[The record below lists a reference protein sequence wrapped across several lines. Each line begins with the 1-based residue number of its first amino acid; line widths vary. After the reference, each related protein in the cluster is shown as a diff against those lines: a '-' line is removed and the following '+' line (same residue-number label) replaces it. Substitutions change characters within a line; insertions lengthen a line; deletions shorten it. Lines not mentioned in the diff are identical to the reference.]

1 MKSVEIILAPYHGG
15 LREDRVGAGPIRLME
30 MGLKEALKHSCVE
43 THVSD
48 LGDIPECE
56 GEVGRAFEVKR
67 RVADAVSRAVAAGHF
82 PLVLSGNCNAEV
94 GTYAG
99 LGSPDVPLIWFDGH
113 TDFYTPDNIDHGYF
127 DSMGAATLTGQ
138 CWQRLAKTVPGFTPL
153 DPHRLI
159 YCGSRHL
166 EPGLLERLSATGVS
180 MVEGGANRSEP
191 FADALD
197 RLLPTRV
204 DKVLIHLDMDC
215 IDPSEGMA
223 NEYAEP
229 GGLTEKDLL
238 ACLDKILA
246 RSGALG
252 LTVASY
258 DPSQAGA
265 DRIGEIAIEV
275 INRVMAH
282 RG

>member
-1 MKSVEIILAPYHGG
+1 MKSVKIILAPYHGG

-30 MGLKEALKHSCVE
+30 MGLREALTHASIE

-48 LGDIPECE
+48 LGHIPECD

-67 RVADAVSRAVAAGHF
+67 RVAHAVSEAVGAGHF

-99 LGSPDVPLIWFDGH
+99 HGSPDVPLIWFDGH
-113 TDFYTPDNIDHGYF
+113 TDFYTPDDIEHGYF

-138 CWQRLAKTVPGFTPL
+138 CWQRFAKTVPGFRPL
-153 DPHRLI
+153 EPRRLI
-159 YCGSRHL
+159 YCGSRNL
-166 EPGLLERLSATGVS
+166 EPGLVKRLSAAGIS
-180 MVEGGANRSEP
+180 MVEGGANRPEP
-191 FADALD
+191 FAEALD
-197 RLLPTRV
+197 RLLPTRG

-223 NEYAEP
+223 NDYAEP
-229 GGLTEKDLL
+229 GGLTGNDLL

-246 RSGALG
+246 RSEALG

-265 DRIGEIAIEV
+265 EKIGKIATEA
-275 INRVMAH
+275 INRVVAH
-282 RG
+282 CD